1 MSASNVDLLQ
11 SLFEAQSSKDSL
23 MQSVLM
29 GLSSSD
35 KVIVFEGVTDY
46 QVYDEWLK
54 SDLVYQNAEHICA
67 KGKSQLVDLY
77 VHVKKINHTDI
88 INGCKFFVDH
98 DYDMVSY
105 NDNCIITLGCY
116 SVENYLVNDLAVDSI
131 LKDEFQ
137 LDVRKIAERKKI
149 LQQFREDLVIFNEL
163 AKQACLPLFIRHN
176 REGRAFFYKKIS
188 DVIVVEYGNV
198 RPNEHPPES
207 VLLIRDCESAE
218 DLENYFYSLP
228 YVRCIR
234 GKYHFEFIKKWLI
247 SLREKINTL
256 DLMNLS

>member
-1 MSASNVDLLQ
+1 MSASNIDLLQ

-54 SDLVYQNAEHICA
+54 SDLVYQKAEHICA

-88 INGCKFFVDH
+88 LNGCKFFVDH

-105 NDNCIITLGCY
+105 SDNCIVTLGCY

-176 REGRAFFYKKIS
+176 IEGRA
-188 DVIVVEYGNV
+188 V
-198 RPNEHPPES
+198 
-207 VLLIRDCESAE
+207 
-218 DLENYFYSLP
+218 
-228 YVRCIR
+228 
-234 GKYHFEFIKKWLI
+234 FIKNI
-247 SLREKINTL
+247 
-256 DLMNLS
+256 